1 MHSLSQNVSLSDY
14 DELANFRIRTSKM
27 KIYLYM
33 YVTEGSTATN
43 YTCIVRVFTNQLHF
57 GSGFRTNRNNI
68 VHAFFFCCIHVLAIF
83 CTIKSGANRTW
94 HEKSR
99 WFVIGTMVDLKP
111 ILTNLKW
118 FNRFGILTIDFPN
131 EIRRKRLNCNS
142 QWGFCLCF
150 SHRNTSLVGSVIEL
164 TWRYERN
171 TIGVCYNIAWCEY
184 DCLF

>member
-111 ILTNLKW
+111 ILTNLIW